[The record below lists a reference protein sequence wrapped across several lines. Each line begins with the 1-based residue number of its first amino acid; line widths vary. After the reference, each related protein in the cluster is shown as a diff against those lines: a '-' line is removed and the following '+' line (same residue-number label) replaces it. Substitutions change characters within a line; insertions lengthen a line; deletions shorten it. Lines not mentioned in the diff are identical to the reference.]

1 MRNTLHEFQWK
12 VTARKKDNK
21 GSFRWYLSV
30 GFCVAK
36 QSFLYRRTMTTMTT
50 VLAVVQCQEWGDETR
65 KIRINFPKS
74 GAGGLSFTG
83 RQLHLAVLSK
93 VRQMLGLVSPSSGQG
108 HDDDDGDR
116 VEIYDS
122 ARECFVCLKDFDLW
136 GVDIAP
142 RFGRLVRCIA
152 HLTADEADSSFTN
165 TNQQSSRDQTEQTP
179 SSPLAIMGR
188 YFHYDP
194 NGMDYFGKRLIVKER
209 SNDLEEDGTG
219 LNIWDGAILL
229 ANYLELHQNI
239 VQGKRVLELGSGP
252 GFVGIAAGLAG
263 ALEVVMTD
271 LSYCI
276 PLMNANVERNMI
288 AARSA
293 GCQRMTCSVL
303 DWYCPP
309 SDSSQLDFA
318 AGEIPDV
325 ILVADC
331 VWLEELVAPL
341 VGTIQTIL
349 QFCAAI
355 TAPRVIISYQRRGKG
370 AHDAFMKGL
379 QETFDEIEEV
389 SAEPGLNKP
398 DVMHIFECKNV

>member
-1 MRNTLHEFQWK
+1 
-12 VTARKKDNK
+12 
-21 GSFRWYLSV
+21 
-30 GFCVAK
+30 
-36 QSFLYRRTMTTMTT
+36 MTTMTT

-74 GAGGLSFTG
+74 GADDLSFTG
-83 RQLHLAVLSK
+83 RQLYLAIMSK
-93 VRQMLGLVSPSSGQG
+93 ARQMLGLVSQSSGQW
-108 HDDDDGDR
+108 DDNDDGDR

-152 HLTADEADSSFTN
+152 HLTADEADSSFSN

-194 NGMDYFGKRLIVKER
+194 NGMNYCGKRLIVKER

-276 PLMNANVERNMI
+276 PLMNANVERNII

-303 DWYCPP
+303 DYIL
-309 SDSSQLDFA
+309 SDESHKTICNTRKNADNTTGTENKVPFLGD
-318 AGEIPDV
+318 IPV
-325 ILVADC
+325 LGRLFKSTTTGTEKKNLMIFLRPTVLNSVEKVKEVTARKYSG
-331 VWLEELVAPL
+331 VWEV
-341 VGTIQTIL
+341 
-349 QFCAAI
+349 
-355 TAPRVIISYQRRGKG
+355 
-370 AHDAFMKGL
+370 
-379 QETFDEIEEV
+379 EIEGT
-389 SAEPGLNKP
+389 EPRGSLSDLFDGK
-398 DVMHIFECKNV
+398 H